1 MKDNEEQTDSSIDKN
16 APSRKC
22 AQSEQ
27 IEEKTNIIKE
37 GDILRKFSENINSCK
52 DINQVSNL
60 LIELAESVFSFAAC
74 SIYLID
80 ERINQFELISHKNF
94 SEEYK
99 KMVQSQIEEGI
110 IDWIIRGGKPKVV
123 ENIFADKGAGKSPV
137 RSLVICPFI
146 SGGRVQGAFILLSVE
161 TSKSFEAEKLELLA
175 MLCGHASVYL
185 ENMKLSKTV
194 SKRAKQ
200 LSLLSETSKN
210 INSVLDLKALLVT
223 ILNEAARE
231 LRAQMG
237 YIMLAEENKLILKV
251 SRNSVPYK
259 NFKRELPIGSGV
271 SGWVAKAR
279 KPLLITDYVHDPRF
293 KSGNEFDGFR
303 IKTVISVP
311 IMSKGDLIGIITICN
326 KEKDFPFTKENL
338 EIISSLADQ
347 AGIAIINAKL
357 FEDLER
363 GYFETISALAASI
376 EAKDP
381 YTRGHSQRVT
391 TYCTAIANAMNLPE
405 EQKRLI
411 QYAAVLHDVGKIGIS
426 DSIIGKP
433 SPLTNEEF
441 KTIKKHPEIG
451 DEIASTI
458 TFLKDGRKL
467 IRHHHERYDGKG
479 YPDGLAGEEISLI
492 ARIASVADSYD
503 AMATNRPYDEAWP
516 KEKTIARLL
525 EVAGSQLDPKIV
537 GVFVDL
543 LRNNKV

>member
-1 MKDNEEQTDSSIDKN
+1 MKDKQVSPSIVEKTQEQNN
-16 APSRKC
+16 APS
-22 AQSEQ
+22 AQER
-27 IEEKTNIIKE
+27 EDKAKE
-37 GDILRKFSENINSCK
+37 SDILRTFSEDISCCK
-52 DINQVSNL
+52 DIEQVSKL
-60 LIELAESVFSFAAC
+60 LTGLAESVLSFTAC
-74 SIYLID
+74 SMYLID
-80 ERINQFELISHKNF
+80 ERINQFELVSHKNF

-99 KMVQSQIEEGI
+99 VMVQNQIEEGI
-110 IDWIIRGGKPKVV
+110 IDWIIRGGKAKVV
-123 ENIFADKGAGKSPV
+123 ENIFTGKNGCKPSV
-137 RSLVICPFI
+137 RSLIICPLI
-146 SGGRVQGAFILLSVE
+146 SGGRAQGAFILLSAE
-161 TSKSFEAEKLELLA
+161 TAKAFETKKLELLA
-175 MLCGHASVYL
+175 LLCGHASIYL

-194 SKRAKQ
+194 VTKLKQ
-200 LSLLSETSKN
+200 LSLLSKTSKN
-210 INSVLDLKALLVT
+210 INSVLDLQALLVT

-237 YIMLAEENKLILKV
+237 YIMLAESNKLILKV
-251 SRNSVPYK
+251 SRNAVPYK
-259 NFKRELPIGSGV
+259 NFKNELTIGSGV
-271 SGWVAKAR
+271 SGWVAKER

-311 IMSKGDLIGIITICN
+311 IMSKGGLIGVITICN

-338 EIISSLADQ
+338 EIISNLADQ
-347 AGIAIINAKL
+347 AGIAIVNAKL

-405 EQKRLI
+405 EQKRII

-433 SPLTNEEF
+433 SPLTDEEF

-451 DEIASTI
+451 DDIASSI
-458 TFLKDGRKL
+458 TFLKGGRKL

-479 YPDGLAGEEISLI
+479 YPDGLAGEEISLV

-537 GVFVDL
+537 DVFVDL